1 MDKLVNFPFRKQKPL
16 QEKLSP
22 AYYLLCAQHDDDK
35 IIRNGNIEEKKN
47 NFSITEKNN
56 NLKQKLSTFR
66 FCDKSIFICSC
77 AVRNCGLFWAVLF
90 CFSTLKAD
98 RHQWKWKQI
107 VYNMYLSYTC
117 SPSFWTYKS
126 NFSVGRSSVG
136 YLRAHC
142 LWMQMFR
149 VCTISG
155 QKKWKV
161 KTTIHTNCMPFS
173 TSAKAM

>member
-1 MDKLVNFPFRKQKPL
+1 MTMIKSFGVETSKKKKQFFNHRKK
-16 QEKLSP
+16 
-22 AYYLLCAQHDDDK
+22 
-35 IIRNGNIEEKKN
+35 
-47 NFSITEKNN
+47 N

-107 VYNMYLSYTC
+107 VYNMYLSYTS

-142 LWMQMFR
+142 LWMQMLR

-161 KTTIHTNCMPFS
+161 KTCAPLTVCLFLLQLKLCNELAQKNETNLNKLKILALMCAHDLM
-173 TSAKAM
+173 